1 MERTNISPC
10 SRKEVTWCQKGQPH
24 KALQKEQKC
33 ALRLLETGPIM
44 DFIIRG
50 NIPYM
55 NTKCFMAFNSFST
68 RKISFT

>member
-1 MERTNISPC
+1 MEQINVSRC
-10 SRKEVTWCQKGQPH
+10 SRKEVTWCQKDQPR

-44 DFIIRG
+44 DLIIRG

-55 NTKCFMAFNSFST
+55 RTKCFMAF
-68 RKISFT
+68 